1 MDSIAIVHHDPAMD
15 LETRTAL
22 IAHYKAGYD
31 VVVAALDGVK
41 ADEIDRRP
49 AADAWTAREVAH
61 HLADSET
68 NSYIRLRKLLAEE
81 APVIVGYDEVHW
93 TKTLHYDRPYEASL
107 AVFKAVRAS
116 SAELL
121 HLMTEDDWARSGT
134 HSESG
139 PYSTELW
146 LELYAP
152 HAHDHADQIRR
163 ARRGEV

>member
-1 MDSIAIVHHDPAMD
+1 MDI
-15 LETRTAL
+15 EQRNAL
-22 IAHYKAGYD
+22 IAEYEAGYAQ
-31 VVVAALDGVK
+31 VVAALEGVTPE
-41 ADEIDRRP
+41 EIDRRP

-61 HLADSET
+61 HLGDSET
-68 NSYIRLRKLLAEE
+68 NSFIRLRKLLAEE
-81 APVIVGYDEVHW
+81 SPTLVGYDEVHW
-93 TKTLHYDRPYEASL
+93 TKTLRYDRPYEASL
-107 AVFKAVRAS
+107 AVFKAVRES

-121 HLMTEDDWARSGT
+121 HLMTEDDWKRTGT

-139 PYSTELW
+139 AYSTELW

>member
-1 MDSIAIVHHDPAMD
+1 MDIAQ
-15 LETRTAL
+15 RNAL
-22 IAHYKAGYD
+22 IAQYEAGYD
-31 VVVAALDGVK
+31 EVVAALVGVT
-41 ADEIDRRP
+41 AEEIDRRP
-49 AADAWTAREVAH
+49 AEDAWTAREVAH

-68 NSYIRLRKLLAEE
+68 NSYIRLRKLLAEDS
-81 APVIVGYDEVHW
+81 PTIVGYDEVHW
-93 TKTLHYDRPYEASL
+93 TKVLRYDRPYERSL
-107 AVFKAVRAS
+107 AVFRAVRES

-121 HLMTEDDWARSGT
+121 HLMTEDDWTRAGT

>member
-1 MDSIAIVHHDPAMD
+1 MVHHDPAMD
-15 LETRTAL
+15 LDTRAAL
-22 IAHYKAGYD
+22 IAQYEAGYD
-31 VVVAALDGVK
+31 EVVAALDGVT

-68 NSYIRLRKLLAEE
+68 NSYIRLRKLLAEDS
-81 APVIVGYDEVHW
+81 PVIVGYDEVHW
-93 TKTLHYDRPYEASL
+93 TKSLRYDRPYEASL
-107 AVFKAVRAS
+107 AVFRAVRGS

-121 HLMTEDDWARSGT
+121 HRMTDDDWARSGT
-134 HSESG
+134 HTQSG
-139 PYSTELW
+139 PYSAELW

-152 HAHDHADQIRR
+152 HAHDHTDQIRR